1 MPTDRRQTC
10 KKKDCHNQFT
20 RPQGSNRIYC
30 FDCSPERKNTSNLRY
45 LPKNVPN
52 PPENGE
58 SAEEMGPLT
67 RKSLLQLENWGVE
80 DTWQAEAA
88 LTLARQI
95 DAGKGGGSAGVAG
108 AIKAHYE
115 AMGRAEAI
123 STVEEADVVDM
134 IFQDEA

>member
-1 MPTDRRQTC
+1 MPTDNKRLRC
-10 KKKDCHNQFT
+10 KKCNRMFT
-20 RPQGSNRIYC
+20 RPQGTNRLYC
-30 FDCSPERKNTSNLRY
+30 FECHPERTVVPLLPSNSL
-45 LPKNVPN
+45 
-52 PPENGE
+52 GDD
-58 SAEEMGPLT
+58 EEMGPLT